1 MIIGMNEGRKESLMT
16 PQHKNKLAIGCQ
28 TNGIIKGLNTGL
40 KRINLAILSLFLFI
54 YCLLLLL
61 LFIERIT

>member
-1 MIIGMNEGRKESLMT
+1 MT

-40 KRINLAILSLFLFI
+40 KRINLAILSLFYFYFFVVAAAVVIVVVYRKNNLSF
-54 YCLLLLL
+54 
-61 LFIERIT
+61 R